1 MKIKHLIPLTLALS
15 FSTLIVA
22 CSDTSTVS
30 TVESTAKV
38 AKTTSTSNTS
48 IAFTK
53 TDVKVG
59 DGAEAKTGKKVSV
72 HYTGWLY
79 EPTAADTHGKKFD
92 SSRDRGKAFVFP
104 LGAGRVIK
112 GWDQGVVGMKVGGQ
126 RTLIIPA
133 DMAYGLRGA
142 GGAIPPNATLIFDVE
157 LMGIN

>member
-1 MKIKHLIPLTLALS
+1 MKIKYFFTLALALPLS
-15 FSTLIVA
+15 VFIIA

-30 TVESTAKV
+30 TSESA
-38 AKTTSTSNTS
+38 TSNEVKS
-48 IAFTK
+48 SSSPIAFTK

-59 DGAEAKTGKKVSV
+59 DGAEAKAGQKVSV

-79 EPTAADTHGKKFD
+79 EPTATDTHGKKFD

-133 DMAYGLRGA
+133 DMAYGSRGA